1 VSTTGA
7 QAWIAGFYDVYVT
20 TTIDVPFF
28 QEELK
33 KTPGPVLELMA
44 GTGRL
49 SLPLAEA
56 GARLTCVD
64 VSGPMLA
71 RLRTKLVDR
80 GLEADLVEADICRM
94 TLPERSYGLALL
106 PFQSFGEL
114 VAVEAQRTALDR
126 VAAHLRPG
134 GRFVCTMHNPAVRRA
149 TVDGQLRLLGT
160 FPLPEQKGTL
170 LLWTL
175 QQFLPGTSVVQ
186 ALQFYERYDPEGR
199 LEDKHWL
206 DVRFSLVE
214 RGEFQALAEAAG
226 FRVAALYGSYDRSPF
241 HDGTSPFMIWV
252 LERCRVA
259 HAGA

>member
-1 VSTTGA
+1 LPDDLAREEPCQRPEHRPGSQV
-7 QAWIAGFYDVYVT
+7 FYDVYVT
-20 TTIDVPFF
+20 TTIDVAFF

-80 GLEADLVEADICRM
+80 GLEADLVEADICQM

-114 VAVEAQRTALDR
+114 IALEAQRTALDR

-175 QQFLPGTSVVQ
+175 QQFLPGTLVVQ
-186 ALQFYERYDPEGR
+186 ALQFYERYDPGGGWR
-199 LEDKHWL
+199 TSIGSTCASALWNGASFRPLPRPRASGWPRSTVPMIDHP
-206 DVRFSLVE
+206 STT
-214 RGEFQALAEAAG
+214 GQAL
-226 FRVAALYGSYDRSPF
+226 S
-241 HDGTSPFMIWV
+241 
-252 LERCRVA
+252 
-259 HAGA
+259 

>member
-1 VSTTGA
+1 
-7 QAWIAGFYDVYVT
+7 
-20 TTIDVPFF
+20 
-28 QEELK
+28 
-33 KTPGPVLELMA
+33 
-44 GTGRL
+44 
-49 SLPLAEA
+49 
-56 GARLTCVD
+56 
-64 VSGPMLA
+64 MLA

-80 GLEADLVEADICRM
+80 GLEADLVEADICQM
-94 TLPERSYGLALL
+94 TLPERSYDLALL

-170 LLWTL
+170 LLWSL
-175 QQFLPGTSVVQ
+175 QRFLPGTSVVW
-186 ALQFYERYDPEGR
+186 ASQFYEQYDPEGR
-199 LEDKHWL
+199 LKDKHWL

-226 FRVAALYGSYDRSPF
+226 FRMAALYGAYD
-241 HDGTSPFMIWV
+241 
-252 LERCRVA
+252 
-259 HAGA
+259 

>member
-1 VSTTGA
+1 MSMTGA
-7 QAWIAGFYDVYVT
+7 QAWIADLYDVA
-20 TTIDVPFF
+20 FF

-80 GLEADLVEADICRM
+80 GLEADLVEADICQM

-114 VAVEAQRTALDR
+114 VAVEASGRRSTAWR
-126 VAAHLRPG
+126 PTCGPAA
-134 GRFVCTMHNPAVRRA
+134 A
-149 TVDGQLRLLGT
+149 
-160 FPLPEQKGTL
+160 
-170 LLWTL
+170 
-175 QQFLPGTSVVQ
+175 
-186 ALQFYERYDPEGR
+186 
-199 LEDKHWL
+199 
-206 DVRFSLVE
+206 
-214 RGEFQALAEAAG
+214 
-226 FRVAALYGSYDRSPF
+226 
-241 HDGTSPFMIWV
+241 
-252 LERCRVA
+252 
-259 HAGA
+259 